1 MLNIIIY
8 VFAFII
14 GTLLGSFTTLAVYR
28 IPKGENI
35 LNKRSYCPNC
45 NHKLGF
51 WDMIPIMSYIFLRG
65 KCRYCKDKVRIR
77 YLILEVFSGI
87 IYTVFIISL
96 NIDILNT
103 GYKELIYIII
113 FTIYIVTLI
122 IIIGIDRENNTIT
135 KSVQRFGLII
145 SLVYILYLYIVG
157 VNIYRYVIYYI
168 LLLLIYFIKSE
179 QYIKS
184 IIYILIFTL
193 LFTGTTVS
201 FATIIFVLLI
211 IAVKLLIQKYKKIES
226 DNNLFICSYVGI
238 FSIIFM
244 LLSNFVNNGM

>member
-8 VFAFII
+8 IFAFII

-51 WDMIPIMSYIFLRG
+51 LDMIPIMSYIFLRG
-65 KCRYCKDKVRIR
+65 KCRYCREKVRIR

-87 IYTVFIISL
+87 IYTVFIMSL
-96 NIDILNT
+96 NIDILNI

-122 IIIGIDRENNTIT
+122 IIIGIDRENNTII
-135 KSVQRFGLII
+135 KSLQRFGLII
-145 SLVYILYLYIVG
+145 SLVYILYLYVVG
-157 VNIYRYVIYYI
+157 INIYRYVIYYI

-179 QYIKS
+179 QYMKS

-211 IAVKLLIQKYKKIES
+211 IAIKLLIQKYNKIEF
-226 DNNLFICSYVGI
+226 NNKMPICSYVGI

>member
-87 IYTVFIISL
+87 IYTLFIMSL
-96 NIDILNT
+96 NIDILNI

-184 IIYILIFTL
+184 VIYILIFTL

-201 FATIIFVLLI
+201 FATIIFALLI
-211 IAVKLLIQKYKKIES
+211 IAVKLLIQKYRKIES
-226 DNNLFICSYVGI
+226 NNKMPICSFIGI

-244 LLSNFVNNGM
+244 LLSNFINNGM

>member
-87 IYTVFIISL
+87 IYTVFIMSL

-226 DNNLFICSYVGI
+226 DNKISICSYVGI

>member
-87 IYTVFIISL
+87 IYTVFIMSL

-122 IIIGIDRENNTIT
+122 IIIGIDRENNTII
-135 KSVQRFGLII
+135 KSLQRFGLII
-145 SLVYILYLYIVG
+145 SLVYILYLYVVG
-157 VNIYRYVIYYI
+157 INIYRYVIYYI

-179 QYIKS
+179 QYMKS

-211 IAVKLLIQKYKKIES
+211 IAIKLLIQKYNKIEF
-226 DNNLFICSYVGI
+226 NNKMPICSYVGI

>member
-1 MLNIIIY
+1 MLDIIIY

-28 IPKGENI
+28 IPKSENI
-35 LNKRSYCPNC
+35 LNKRSYCPKC
-45 NHKLGF
+45 NHQLGF
-51 WDMIPIMSYIFLRG
+51 WDMIPILSYLFLRG

-77 YLILEVFSGI
+77 YLVLEVFSGI
-87 IYTVFIISL
+87 IYTIFIMSL
-96 NIDILNT
+96 NLDILNI

-113 FTIYIVTLI
+113 FTIYLVTLI
-122 IIIGIDRENNTIT
+122 IIIGIDRESNTIV

-145 SLVYILYLYIVG
+145 ALFYILYLYIVN

-168 LLLLIYFIKSE
+168 LLLLIYFMKNE

-184 IIYILIFTL
+184 VIYMLIFVL

-201 FATIIFVLLI
+201 FITIIFVLLLI
-211 IAVKLLIQKYKKIES
+211 SIKLLIQKHNKTDLNSKIP
-226 DNNLFICSYVGI
+226 ICSYVGV
-238 FSIIFM
+238 FSIIIM
-244 LLSNFVNNGM
+244 LLSNFLNNRM